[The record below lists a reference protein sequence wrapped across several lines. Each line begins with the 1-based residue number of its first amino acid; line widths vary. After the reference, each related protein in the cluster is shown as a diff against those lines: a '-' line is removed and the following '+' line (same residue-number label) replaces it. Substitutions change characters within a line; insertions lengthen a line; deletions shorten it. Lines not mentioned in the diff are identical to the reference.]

1 MCPSSPFG
9 TDSIFLLMG
18 RGLSSSSGVPGA
30 EIMLMKGCDTD
41 RAGGFIPE
49 CSGNERDDRYCL
61 RLSGE
66 GDEPLER
73 DSMKLLRGDL
83 SAAEPITCVMQSS
96 ICSLSSSNSTS
107 LKYLVLSGS
116 HADIKNSRPWLA
128 HRGRS
133 PRPLSH
139 QPRTKRIHCL
149 ANSTMPHACLLLA
162 SPVIRRHTS
171 LLY

>member
-1 MCPSSPFG
+1 MCPSSPLG

-18 RGLSSSSGVPGA
+18 RGLSSSSGVPGDDTV
-30 EIMLMKGCDTD
+30 LMKGCDTD
-41 RAGGFIPE
+41 LTGGNIPG

-61 RLSGE
+61 RLRGD

-73 DSMKLLRGDL
+73 LSMKLLRGDL
-83 SAAEPITCVMQSS
+83 SHAEPITCVMQSS

-107 LKYLVLSGS
+107 LRYLVFSGS
-116 HADIKNSRPWLA
+116 HAIIKNSRPWLA

-133 PRPLSH
+133 PRPRSH

-162 SPVIRRHTS
+162 SPVIRRQTS